1 MDQHGGARQA
11 NFADSVPPPRA
22 GSRLNRRRIVALAAI
37 ALLSACKVIPKG
49 PPEVGPSPVVDTGPD
64 VLPADT
70 ERHRVALLVPLTG
83 PNSAVGQSI
92 ANAATMALLD
102 TNAQNLRVTNYD
114 TTLGASDAVRKA
126 LADGN
131 KLILGPLMSN
141 DIPPVITVARAA
153 KVPVISFSND
163 ASAATRDVFIM
174 GTLPS
179 QSVIRT
185 VAYARSQGLT
195 KFAALV
201 PAGEYGDRA
210 GAAYLSAVRAN
221 GGTLVASETYDR
233 GNTSV
238 ASAARRLVAKGGYE
252 AVLIADGG
260 RVAAQVAPI
269 LKPAAGAG
277 PRLIGTELWSGEA
290 LIATTPALRGAWYA
304 AVADTRF
311 RQFSTSYRTRFG
323 AQPYRIGTLGY
334 DGVLLSL
341 RVARE
346 WKPGTIFPTTRLYD
360 PGGFLGLDGA
370 FRFGRDGVIER
381 ALEVREVRAGGV
393 TVVSPAPARFG
404 P

>member
-1 MDQHGGARQA
+1 MDHRNRARQVK
-11 NFADSVPPPRA
+11 FAERA
-22 GSRLNRRRIVALAAI
+22 WKPGFDRRKIVVLAAI

-49 PPEVGPSPVVDTGPD
+49 PVEPPPPPPVEPGPD
-64 VLPADT
+64 VLPTDT
-70 ERHRVALLVPLTG
+70 ERHRVAVLVPLTG

-102 TNAQNLRVTNYD
+102 TNAANLRVTNYD
-114 TTLGASDAVRKA
+114 TTLGAQGAVQKA

-131 KLILGPLMSN
+131 KLILGPLLSG
-141 DIPPVITVARAA
+141 DIPPVIAAARAA
-153 KVPVISFSND
+153 KVPVISYSND

-174 GTLPS
+174 GTLPG

-185 VAYARSQGLT
+185 VAYARGQGLT

-201 PAGEYGDRA
+201 PAGEYGERA
-210 GAAYLSAVRAN
+210 ASAYGAAVRAN

-238 ASAARRLVAKGGYE
+238 ASAARRLVARGGYD

-260 RVAAQVAPI
+260 RIAALAAPI
-269 LKPAAGAG
+269 LKPVATEG
-277 PRLIGTELWSGEA
+277 PRLLGTELWSGEN
-290 LIATTPALRGAWYA
+290 LIATTPALRGAWYS

-311 RQFSTSYRTRFG
+311 RQFSQSYRTRFG
-323 AQPYRIGTLGY
+323 AQPYRIATLGY
-334 DGVLLSL
+334 DGVLLTL

-360 PGGFLGLDGA
+360 AGGFLGLDGA
-370 FRFGRDGVIER
+370 FRFDRDGVVER
-381 ALEVREVRAGGV
+381 ALEVREVRVGGV

-404 P
+404 S